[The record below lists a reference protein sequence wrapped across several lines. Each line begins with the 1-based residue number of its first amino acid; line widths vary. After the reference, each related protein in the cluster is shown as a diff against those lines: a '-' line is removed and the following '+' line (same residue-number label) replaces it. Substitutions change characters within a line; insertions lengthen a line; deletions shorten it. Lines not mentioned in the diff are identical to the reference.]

1 GDPGQAGDI
10 PSPGHRQPEQRRLL
24 RGPDLAAAYQG
35 QADPSCDGNGCGRRE
50 HRGRATVQGAVSP
63 AYPRTSP
70 RRRTAA
76 GAVYSGSHGPSYPL
90 PILLNT
96 SPTSP
101 LFRKRTNGSRVESCC
116 HSYSVDSVICC
127 AISLP

>member
-1 GDPGQAGDI
+1 VVLINGLGWPEVYRTPDVRCTTAVAPPCAGDDECADDDACTADVCDNVRGCVSTL
-10 PSPGHRQPEQRRLL
+10 PRPDDEFVLPNLL
-24 RGPDLAAAYQG
+24 
-35 QADPSCDGNGCGRRE
+35 S
-50 HRGRATVQGAVSP
+50 RAENT
-63 AYPRTSP
+63 
-70 RRRTAA
+70 
-76 GAVYSGSHGPSYPL
+76 YPL

-116 HSYSVDSVICC
+116 HSYSVDSPICC